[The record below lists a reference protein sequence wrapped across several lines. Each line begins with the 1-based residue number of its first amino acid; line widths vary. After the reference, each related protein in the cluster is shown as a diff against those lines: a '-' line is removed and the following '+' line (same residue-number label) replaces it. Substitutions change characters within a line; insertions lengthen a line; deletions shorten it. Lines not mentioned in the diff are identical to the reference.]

1 MADAQGRRIESP
13 ASFRSNFNC
22 PIGFVPIL
30 GPVEHNENLFEK
42 EAARLALFNYRSAR
56 NFRNIWHHYPESFD
70 EFRTALTQTWPGMDI
85 EPPRV
90 DYSHQKP
97 RLHMFCP
104 EDRIPREIFWA
115 WFGFQVWC

>member
-42 EAARLALFNYRSAR
+42 EAARLALFNYRATR
-56 NFRNIWHHYPESFD
+56 NFRNILYHYPESFD
-70 EFRTALTQTWPGMDI
+70 
-85 EPPRV
+85 
-90 DYSHQKP
+90 
-97 RLHMFCP
+97 
-104 EDRIPREIFWA
+104 
-115 WFGFQVWC
+115 